1 MAQKTNLNAAPYF
14 DDFNAENNYQKI
26 LFRPGFAVQA
36 RELTQL
42 QSALQHQIEAHG
54 SHIFRDGAQVVPG
67 NYVLQDYYSL
77 KLASTFNAEQVDPS
91 QYYNADT
98 PVTITGATTGVTAKV
113 VGFKAATT
121 TEQPL
126 LYVSYERSGTDFET
140 TVFADGENISANTT
154 ITHST
159 QQYATDVASVT
170 TYTSE
175 YTETNGATA
184 AQLASAEGPASRT
197 GLALRIESGVY
208 YIRGFFV
215 NNIAETLVLNNYS
228 EFYTGDIGF
237 NITETIVTPENET
250 SLLDNATGSSNFAAK
265 GAHRLSITLSLTT
278 LTSTTDT
285 TDFVRL
291 GSIENGSLRR
301 IGRTTEYA
309 VLADEMARRTNDESG
324 SYTVRPFQFR
334 IEESVDTSVAGQD
347 FQGNYS
353 VGETTRDNNTANE
366 SLLSFIVSRGKAYIE
381 GFEIEKTNTSIKDV
395 NKARDFETLNAT
407 VSTFDMGNYAL
418 ITNVFGTPDITNISG
433 ESTAFKTIEFYDTAN
448 TTRGSKNGNL
458 IGVGRARAIEYHSGD
473 AGSNSDATGAQY
485 KLYMFDIR
493 PFTKLTLSDTPSPTL
508 LATHTNGGV
517 LVTGV
522 TSGATG
528 FVHKD
533 GTSSTSVNLT
543 TVVGNFLVGEKIT
556 ASDSSETGAIVE
568 NSGNTDLTIL
578 AKSTFSV
585 SNFKQVFMDDEDS
598 GQDFTADFVTSASTN
613 IFADIVLEEDV
624 NSSIEL
630 EQATASSG
638 RVIQEGFDTDV
649 VKLFDAE
656 KNRALFKLPKNTVK
670 TLLTATNDG
679 ASDTQYT
686 LRRQFVGTTNS
697 SGVVTFQAGTNETF
711 ASHAE
716 KDYTLSILTAGGG
729 TGAQGDVV
737 TLDGKLSGTGS
748 TSLTVTDNTILGSSA
763 KIKLTATLLKTS
775 VIQKSKTTNL
785 MKQVKVISGTTDAF
799 GTRPTDTTISLGR
812 ADVFN
817 VVAIFDSEE
826 ASTDAIAPEMTL
838 TNAVGTFDRGEEI
851 VGGTSGA
858 RARIIDISSP
868 MSYVQT
874 TNIGF
879 TSGET
884 ITGNHSSATATV
896 GTLTEGSI
904 DIRDKFFFDDGQRDN
919 FYDISRIVRKGS
931 APAPTGRLLIIYDYF
946 EHGTGDLFTVDSY
959 VDVSGQMGY
968 DDIPVY
974 IANKVDPD
982 SPAPAGEF
990 DLRET
995 ADFRPKVEDIAGAS
1009 STLETVDEITGNS
1022 FDFFS
1027 RQYDGTGAS
1036 TVDVCKPG
1044 SFIQSD
1050 LEFYLARKSS
1060 VVMDNRGVITV
1071 FDGASSETPTRPDL
1085 PDNVMILA
1093 HIDLPPFTFK
1103 PSDVQVTRVKNQR
1116 FTMKDIGSIN
1126 ERLKNVEKLTTLN
1139 LLEKN
1144 AAEFEVTDANGLNR
1158 FKSGFVVDNFR
1169 GHRVGDAFARDYKN
1183 SMDFEQGILRP
1194 THISKPV
1201 DLEESVT
1208 SDDARTGA
1216 GYQKTGDLITLPY
1229 TEVVATEQPFA
1240 STVERVAPFLTA
1252 RWEGVLSIDPT
1263 QDNWFEQEIA
1273 PQLIINRE
1281 GNFDAVVASLGNSI
1295 GTVWNAWQTTWA
1307 GVVTR
1312 TGALVSDGDQV
1323 QEAFFRRQRQFNA
1336 VRQSRT
1342 GTFTEVEEE
1351 FELESQ
1357 GFRSVSKTLIPFT
1370 RAKDITFT
1378 ANSLKPFTKLYI
1390 YFGGKVVNTYVTPDA
1405 SGAFGTTFGSFSDL
1419 DTPVAGSTLISD
1431 GRGDCRGVFS
1441 IPDPK
1446 VSGNPQFPTGDIEFV
1461 ITADP
1466 NNRQVGDG
1474 ASEIVTRE
1482 TYAEALYSAKGIL
1495 DTQQETIISTRNAI
1509 VRTTEL
1515 NESTETLTELAQ
1527 DTFTDDGPG
1536 DDAGDPLAQTFMIF
1550 DTKQSSKDETDFFLT
1565 SVDIYYFAKDSV
1577 YPTWIEIRNV
1587 INGVPG
1593 PKILPFGRKLLQS
1606 DEVLLSNDGSVA
1618 TTFTF
1623 DSPVYVKGGTEY
1635 CVVVRTDV
1643 PDYKVWI
1650 SDLGTTDA
1658 NGNEITDQPHVGVLF
1673 KSANNSSWS
1682 ASQTQDLKFTVRRA
1696 SFDTSAAGLVTLQNQ
1711 SLPAKTLT
1719 NNPLEMTDSNT
1730 ALKINHKTHGM
1741 YSTSNNVIIDGVKSG
1756 ASTTLNGALSA
1767 TATSITLTS
1776 GTNFDDT
1783 SGKYSRDASNVYYIK
1798 IDDEIISYT
1807 TISGT
1812 GITSATRGANSTT
1825 ATTHANG
1832 ATVELYQIH
1841 KVPLFDINKTHT
1853 AIANISADSYTITL
1867 ATTPV
1872 VDGSGSTSTFGGS
1885 VCTATENAQYDVAT
1899 TIMGSLVP
1907 SRTSITGGFIT
1918 TSGTSISGSEQSFA
1932 KSTTTRALPLND
1944 NYYFPSTNLIAS
1956 SINETNEMG
1965 GVKSLSVP
1973 ITLSSDIETVSPVID
1988 TQRMSVIAVANVV
2001 DKIDSSADVYPTTIY
2016 KPMTEPEGDNH
2027 SAIYMTK
2034 KVNLETPATSL
2045 RILLD
2050 ISREASADVKVMFKT
2065 LRVDDAFSF
2074 DEIDYRFFNDDGTLA
2089 GSGGPDVEVR
2099 PAIRNEFLEHEY
2111 TAGVTDD
2118 GIGNPLDEFISFQ
2131 IKIVMRTTNQARPPR
2146 VRNLRALALAT

>member
-67 NYVLQDYYSL
+67 NYVLQEYYSL

-585 SNFKQVFMDDEDS
+585 SNFKQVFMEDEDS
-598 GQDFTADFVTSASTN
+598 GQDFTADFVTSVSTN

-1474 ASEIVTRE
+1474 ASEVVARE

-1515 NESTETLTELAQ
+1515 NESTENLTELAQ

-1550 DTKQSSKDETDFFLT
+1550 DTKQSSKDETGFFLT

-1587 INGVPG
+1587 INGAPG

-1853 AIANISADSYTITL
+1853 AIANISADSYTIVL

-1932 KSTTTRALPLND
+1932 KSTTTRVLPLND

-1973 ITLSSDIETVSPVID
+1973 ITLSSELETVSPVID

-2045 RILLD
+2045 RVLLD
-2050 ISREASADVKVMFKT
+2050 ISRESASDVKVMFKT